1 MASQKPSDRRRGGIG
16 EDVGEPD
23 LTPIMN
29 LTFMLILAL
38 LTMSSILPL
47 GLISVQAPQI
57 AGGGGGP
64 TPDTPE
70 DQQPKLNLTIFV
82 TKSGFNLAASGATL
96 DGSSDTPP
104 RAGEPLFPKIAVE
117 GQADKQYNFE
127 ALNRKLIEIKKNFPR
142 EQSVIITAD
151 EDVIYDDIVKTMDA
165 SRESGDGRE
174 LFPAVAFS
182 AGIVG

>member
-64 TPDTPE
+64 ASDTPPE
-70 DQQPKLNLTIFV
+70 DEQPKLNLTIFV
-82 TKSGFNLAASGATL
+82 TKDGFNIAASGATL
-96 DGSSDTPP
+96 DGSTDTPP
-104 RAGEPLFPKIAVE
+104 RAGEPLFPKITID
-117 GQADKQYNFE
+117 GKLKYNFE

-165 SRESGDGRE
+165 SRESADGRE

>member
-1 MASQKPSDRRRGGIG
+1 MAAQKPSDRRRGGIG
-16 EDVGEPD
+16 EDVGDPD

-38 LTMSSILPL
+38 LTLSAALPL

-57 AGGGGGP
+57 AGGAGGTGEVP
-64 TPDTPE
+64 PE
-70 DQQPKLNLTIFV
+70 DEQPKLNLTIFV
-82 TKSGFNLAASGATL
+82 TKDGFNLAASGATL

-104 RAGEPLFPKIAVE
+104 RPNEPLFPKITLD
-117 GQADKQYNFE
+117 GQQRYNYE

-165 SRESGDGRE
+165 SRESADGRE

>member
-1 MASQKPSDRRRGGIG
+1 MSQKPSDRRRGGIG
-16 EDVGEPD
+16 EGPGEPD

-38 LTMSSILPL
+38 LTLSSLLPL

-57 AGGGGGP
+57 SGGGGGGG
-64 TPDTPE
+64 TPPPDDE
-70 DQQPKLNLTIFV
+70 PKLNLTIFV
-82 TKSGFNLAASGATL
+82 TNKGYNLAASGATL

-104 RAGEPLFPKIAVE
+104 RPGEPLLPKVQQG
-117 GQADKQYNFE
+117 GQDGYDTQG
-127 ALNRKLIEIKKNFPR
+127 LNRKLIEVKKNFPR

-151 EDVIYDDIVKTMDA
+151 EDVIYEDIVKTMDA
-165 SRESGDGRE
+165 ARESADGRE

>member
-1 MASQKPSDRRRGGIG
+1 MAQKPSDRRRGGIG
-16 EDVGEPD
+16 EGPGEPD

-38 LTMSSILPL
+38 LTLSSLLPL

-57 AGGGGGP
+57 SGGGGGGAP
-64 TPDTPE
+64 KPE
-70 DQQPKLNLTIFV
+70 SDKPKLNLTIFV
-82 TKSGFNLAASGATL
+82 TKAGYNLAASGATL
-96 DGSSDTPP
+96 DGSSATPP
-104 RAGEPLFPKIAVE
+104 RPGEPLFPKVQSD
-117 GQADKQYNFE
+117 GQQSYDYQS
-127 ALNRKLIEIKKNFPR
+127 LNRKLIEVKKNFPR

-151 EDVIYDDIVKTMDA
+151 EDVIYEDIVRTMDA
-165 SRESGDGRE
+165 ARESADGRE

>member
-16 EDVGEPD
+16 EDVGDPD

-38 LTMSSILPL
+38 LTLSSLLPL

-57 AGGGGGP
+57 AGGAGGP
-64 TPDTPE
+64 AETPPPE
-70 DQQPKLNLTIFV
+70 EEQPKLNLTIFV
-82 TKSGFNLAASGATL
+82 TKDGFNLAASGATL

-104 RAGEPLFPKIAVE
+104 RPGEPLFPKIPID
-117 GQADKQYNFE
+117 GQPKYNFE

-165 SRESGDGRE
+165 SRESADGRE

>member
-16 EDVGEPD
+16 DDVGDPD

-38 LTMSSILPL
+38 LTLSSILPL

-57 AGGGGGP
+57 AGGAGGAAA
-64 TPDTPE
+64 DTPPE
-70 DQQPKLNLTIFV
+70 DEQPKLNLTIFV
-82 TKSGFNLAASGATL
+82 TKTGYNLAASGATL

-104 RAGEPLFPKIAVE
+104 RPGEPLFPKITVD
-117 GQADKQYNFE
+117 GQQKYNFE

-165 SRESGDGRE
+165 SRESADGRE

>member
-16 EDVGEPD
+16 EGVGEPD
-23 LTPIMN
+23 VTPIMN

-38 LTMSSILPL
+38 LTLSSILPL

-57 AGGGGGP
+57 AGGAGGGA
-64 TPDTPE
+64 DTPPE
-70 DQQPKLNLTIFV
+70 EEQVKLNLTIFV
-82 TKSGFNLAASGATL
+82 TKDGYNLAASGATL

-104 RAGEPLFPKIAVE
+104 RPGEPLFPKITID
-117 GQADKQYNFE
+117 GQKKYNFE

-165 SRESGDGRE
+165 SRESADGRE

>member
-1 MASQKPSDRRRGGIG
+1 MARKPSDRRRGGG
-16 EDVGEPD
+16 DDGPGEPD
-23 LTPIMN
+23 LTSLMN
-29 LTFMLILAL
+29 ITFMLILAL
-38 LTMSSILPL
+38 LTMSAIMPV
-47 GLISVQAPQI
+47 GLISVQAPQLS
-57 AGGGGGP
+57 GGGGGSSDP
-64 TPDTPE
+64 NPEPDK
-70 DQQPKLNLTIFV
+70 PKLNLTIFV
-82 TKSGFNLAASGATL
+82 TKTGYNIAASGATL

-104 RAGEPLFPKIAVE
+104 RQGEPLFPKITDA
-117 GQADKQYNFE
+117 GRKIYNFQ

-151 EDVIYDDIVKTMDA
+151 EDVTYEEIVKTMDA